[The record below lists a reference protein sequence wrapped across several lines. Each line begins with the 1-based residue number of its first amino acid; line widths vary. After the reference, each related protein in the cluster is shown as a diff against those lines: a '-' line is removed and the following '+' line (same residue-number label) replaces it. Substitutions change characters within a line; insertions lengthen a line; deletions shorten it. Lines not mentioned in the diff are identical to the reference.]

1 MSTTNVKILLRRGL
15 RKDISHDTLV
25 PGEMGFTVDTNQL
38 YIGIENAIDEVQFD
52 PFANAQAT
60 IQSWLNS
67 VDNPE
72 PGLIVDEDLI
82 IRDVQDIDK
91 LLSKM
96 HYFEQVIV
104 FDSVETFTAGETL
117 YQYVIEDETETFT
130 SIADQTDFTIN
141 KDLTPKTLWSVS
153 TVKVDGTVI
162 PQQETDAQG
171 ITTDNYTVT
180 GQVVK
185 FSNDGSVALTGGE
198 TVDINLI
205 KHSIYTQGEI
215 LLSYTDPVAGTTTT
229 TVKVSEPSLDPY
241 SNPYMNGFYK
251 ETVANEDDY
260 YFSTQSTGTVE
271 PTKATTISVASEFLG
286 GLYGRSRKN
295 TEVVTENSFNN
306 MFADQ
311 HLVSQTA
318 ASGLRSSL
326 FKKEL
331 KQRIHGPDKLEFG
344 LEYKILD
351 VGTNTD
357 AQENWNTVAGTTRSP
372 DKLEPGIEYTI
383 FDVGTNTDAQANWN
397 TVAGTTGVT
406 YSVGDTFTTPTSN
419 FTSVTEE
426 TGHGSA
432 GVTYTVGDTFTSAGQ
447 VAMETGQ
454 GSALTI
460 QGTFMSWDKNI
471 CTSFFIDYSL
481 VQTKNTSK
489 FVRVGSIK
497 VINGVPQGINDIKL
511 TDDNTEIW
519 QDLNSDTIADVD
531 EFSNIEFT
539 AKIEGNNIKFMYE
552 QEVDWETEISYTIK
566 RWTM

>member
-82 IRDVQDIDK
+82 IRDVQDIDN
-91 LLSKM
+91 LLSRM
-96 HYFEQVIV
+96 HYFQQVIV

-198 TVDINLI
+198 TVDIKLI
-205 KHSIYTQGEI
+205 KQSIYTQGEI
-215 LLSYTDPVAGTTTT
+215 LSSVTDAVAGTTTT
-229 TVKVSEPSLDPY
+229 TVKVSEPSSDPY

-271 PTKATTISVASEFLG
+271 PTKATTISGASEFLG

-331 KQRIHGPDKLEFG
+331 D
-344 LEYKILD
+344 
-351 VGTNTD
+351 
-357 AQENWNTVAGTTRSP
+357 GTT
-372 DKLEPGIEYTI
+372 
-383 FDVGTNTDAQANWN
+383 
-397 TVAGTTGVT
+397 
-406 YSVGDTFTTPTSN
+406 
-419 FTSVTEE
+419 
-426 TGHGSA
+426 
-432 GVTYTVGDTFTSAGQ
+432 
-447 VAMETGQ
+447 
-454 GSALTI
+454 
-460 QGTFMSWDKNI
+460 GTFMSWDKNI

-481 VQTKNTSK
+481 VQTKNASK

-539 AKIEGNNIKFMYE
+539 AIIDGDNIKFNYT
-552 QEVDWETEISYTIK
+552 QEADWKTEISYTVK

>member
-67 VDNPE
+67 SDNPE

-82 IRDVQDIDK
+82 IRDVQDIDN
-91 LLSKM
+91 LLSSM

-117 YQYVIEDETETFT
+117 YQYVKEYDTETFT
-130 SIADQTDFTIN
+130 SIAAQTDFTIN
-141 KDLTPKTLWSVS
+141 KDLTPETLWNIS
-153 TVKVDGTVI
+153 TVEVDGTVI
-162 PQQETDAQG
+162 PQQETDANTG
-171 ITTDNYTVT
+171 ITTVNYTVT

-185 FSNDGSVALTGGE
+185 FSNEGSVALTGGE
-198 TVDINLI
+198 TVDVSLI
-205 KHSIYTQGEI
+205 KQSIYTQGEI
-215 LLSYTDPVAGTTTT
+215 LSSVTDAVAGTTTT
-229 TVKVSEPSLDPY
+229 TVKVSEPSSDPY
-241 SNPYMNGFYK
+241 SNPYMNGFYL
-251 ETVANEDDY
+251 ETPSNEDDY
-260 YFSTQSTGTVE
+260 YFSTQSTGTIE
-271 PTKATTISVASEFLG
+271 PTKATSISGASEFLG

-326 FKKEL
+326 YKKEL
-331 KQRIHGPDKLEFG
+331 D
-344 LEYKILD
+344 
-351 VGTNTD
+351 
-357 AQENWNTVAGTTRSP
+357 GTT
-372 DKLEPGIEYTI
+372 
-383 FDVGTNTDAQANWN
+383 
-397 TVAGTTGVT
+397 
-406 YSVGDTFTTPTSN
+406 
-419 FTSVTEE
+419 
-426 TGHGSA
+426 
-432 GVTYTVGDTFTSAGQ
+432 
-447 VAMETGQ
+447 
-454 GSALTI
+454 
-460 QGTFMSWDKNI
+460 GTFMSWDKNV

-519 QDLNSDTIADVD
+519 QDLNTDSIADVD

-539 AKIEGNNIKFMYE
+539 AIIDGDNIKFNYT
-552 QEVDWETEISYTIK
+552 QEADWKTEISYTIK

>member
-198 TVDINLI
+198 TVDIKLI
-205 KHSIYTQGEI
+205 KQSIYTQGEI
-215 LLSYTDPVAGTTTT
+215 LSSVTDAVAGTTTT
-229 TVKVSEPSLDPY
+229 TVKVSEPSSDPY

-271 PTKATTISVASEFLG
+271 PTKATTISGASEFLG

-331 KQRIHGPDKLEFG
+331 D
-344 LEYKILD
+344 
-351 VGTNTD
+351 
-357 AQENWNTVAGTTRSP
+357 GTT
-372 DKLEPGIEYTI
+372 
-383 FDVGTNTDAQANWN
+383 
-397 TVAGTTGVT
+397 
-406 YSVGDTFTTPTSN
+406 
-419 FTSVTEE
+419 
-426 TGHGSA
+426 
-432 GVTYTVGDTFTSAGQ
+432 
-447 VAMETGQ
+447 
-454 GSALTI
+454 
-460 QGTFMSWDKNI
+460 GTFMSWDKNI

-519 QDLNSDTIADVD
+519 QDLNSDNIADVD

>member
-82 IRDVQDIDK
+82 IRDVQDIDN
-91 LLSKM
+91 LLSRM
-96 HYFEQVIV
+96 HYFQQVIV

-198 TVDINLI
+198 TVDIKLI
-205 KHSIYTQGEI
+205 KQSIYTQGEI
-215 LLSYTDPVAGTTTT
+215 LSSVTDAVAGTTTT
-229 TVKVSEPSLDPY
+229 TVKVSEPSSDPY

-331 KQRIHGPDKLEFG
+331 D
-344 LEYKILD
+344 
-351 VGTNTD
+351 
-357 AQENWNTVAGTTRSP
+357 GTT
-372 DKLEPGIEYTI
+372 
-383 FDVGTNTDAQANWN
+383 
-397 TVAGTTGVT
+397 
-406 YSVGDTFTTPTSN
+406 
-419 FTSVTEE
+419 
-426 TGHGSA
+426 
-432 GVTYTVGDTFTSAGQ
+432 
-447 VAMETGQ
+447 
-454 GSALTI
+454 
-460 QGTFMSWDKNI
+460 GTFMSWDKNI

-519 QDLNSDTIADVD
+519 QDLNSDNIADVD

-539 AKIEGNNIKFMYE
+539 AIIDGDNIKFNYT
-552 QEVDWETEISYTIK
+552 QEADWKTEISYTVK

>member
-67 VDNPE
+67 ADNPE

-82 IRDVQDIDK
+82 IRDVQNIDE
-91 LLSKM
+91 LLSRM
-96 HYFEQVIV
+96 HYFQQVIV

-117 YQYVIEDETETFT
+117 YQYIIEDETETFT
-130 SIADQTDFTIN
+130 STAAQADFTIN

-171 ITTDNYTVT
+171 ITTVNYTVT

-215 LLSYTDPVAGTTTT
+215 ISSVTDTVAGTTTT
-229 TVKVSEPSLDPY
+229 TVKVSEPSSDPY
-241 SNPYMNGFYK
+241 SNPYINGFFK

-271 PTKATTISVASEFLG
+271 PAKATTISGASEFLG

-326 FKKEL
+326 LKKEL

-481 VQTKNTSK
+481 VQKKNASK

-519 QDLNSDTIADVD
+519 QDLNSDNIADVD

-539 AKIEGNNIKFMYE
+539 AKIEGNTIKFMYE

>member
-82 IRDVQDIDK
+82 IRNVQDIDK
-91 LLSKM
+91 LLSRM
-96 HYFEQVIV
+96 HYFLQEIE
-104 FDSVETFTAGETL
+104 FDSVETFTAGEIL

-153 TVKVDGTVI
+153 TVEVDGTLI

-215 LLSYTDPVAGTTTT
+215 ISSVTDAVAGTTTT
-229 TVKVSEPSLDPY
+229 TVKVSEPSSDPY

-251 ETVANEDDY
+251 ETTSNEDNY

-271 PTKATTISVASEFLG
+271 PTKATTISGASEFLG

-357 AQENWNTVAGTTRSP
+357 AQT
-372 DKLEPGIEYTI
+372 
-383 FDVGTNTDAQANWN
+383 NWN

-406 YSVGDTFTTPTSN
+406 Y
-419 FTSVTEE
+419 
-426 TGHGSA
+426 A
-432 GVTYTVGDTFTSAGQ
+432 VGDTFTSAGQ

-471 CTSFFIDYSL
+471 CTTFFIDYSL
-481 VQTKNTSK
+481 VQTKNASK

-497 VINGVPQGINDIKL
+497 VINGVPQGINKVKL
-511 TDDNTEIW
+511 SDDNTEIW
-519 QDLNSDTIADVD
+519 QDDGDNIADAD
-531 EFSNIEFT
+531 EFSNITFSSE
-539 AKIEGNNIKFMYE
+539 IDGEEIKFNYT
-552 QEVDWETEISYTIK
+552 QDAGYETEISFTVK

>member
-117 YQYVIEDETETFT
+117 YQYVKEYDTETFT
-130 SIADQTDFTIN
+130 SIAAQTDFTIN
-141 KDLTPKTLWSVS
+141 KDLTPETLWSVS
-153 TVKVDGTVI
+153 TVEVDGTLI

-198 TVDINLI
+198 TVDIKLI
-205 KHSIYTQGEI
+205 KQSIYTQGEI
-215 LLSYTDPVAGTTTT
+215 LSSVTDAVAGTTTT
-229 TVKVSEPSLDPY
+229 TVKVSEPSSDPY

-271 PTKATTISVASEFLG
+271 PTKATTISGASEFLG

-331 KQRIHGPDKLEFG
+331 D
-344 LEYKILD
+344 
-351 VGTNTD
+351 
-357 AQENWNTVAGTTRSP
+357 GTT
-372 DKLEPGIEYTI
+372 
-383 FDVGTNTDAQANWN
+383 
-397 TVAGTTGVT
+397 
-406 YSVGDTFTTPTSN
+406 
-419 FTSVTEE
+419 
-426 TGHGSA
+426 
-432 GVTYTVGDTFTSAGQ
+432 
-447 VAMETGQ
+447 
-454 GSALTI
+454 
-460 QGTFMSWDKNI
+460 GTFMSWDKNI

-481 VQTKNTSK
+481 VQTKNASK

-539 AKIEGNNIKFMYE
+539 AIIDGDNIKFNYT
-552 QEVDWETEISYTIK
+552 QEADWKTEISYTVK

>member
-82 IRDVQDIDK
+82 IRDVQDIDN
-91 LLSKM
+91 LLSRM
-96 HYFEQVIV
+96 HYFQQVIV

-117 YQYVIEDETETFT
+117 YQYVKEYDTETFT
-130 SIADQTDFTIN
+130 SIAAQTDFTIN

-198 TVDINLI
+198 TVDIKLI
-205 KHSIYTQGEI
+205 KQSIYTQGEI
-215 LLSYTDPVAGTTTT
+215 LSSVTDAVAGTTTT
-229 TVKVSEPSLDPY
+229 TVKVSEPSSDPY

-271 PTKATTISVASEFLG
+271 PTKATTISGASEFLG

-331 KQRIHGPDKLEFG
+331 D
-344 LEYKILD
+344 
-351 VGTNTD
+351 
-357 AQENWNTVAGTTRSP
+357 GTT
-372 DKLEPGIEYTI
+372 
-383 FDVGTNTDAQANWN
+383 
-397 TVAGTTGVT
+397 
-406 YSVGDTFTTPTSN
+406 
-419 FTSVTEE
+419 
-426 TGHGSA
+426 
-432 GVTYTVGDTFTSAGQ
+432 
-447 VAMETGQ
+447 
-454 GSALTI
+454 
-460 QGTFMSWDKNI
+460 GTFMSWDKNI

-481 VQTKNTSK
+481 VQTKNASK

-539 AKIEGNNIKFMYE
+539 AIIDGDNIKFNYT
-552 QEVDWETEISYTIK
+552 QEADWKTEISYTVK

>member
-82 IRDVQDIDK
+82 IRDVQDIDN
-91 LLSKM
+91 LLSRM
-96 HYFEQVIV
+96 HYFQQVIV

-117 YQYVIEDETETFT
+117 YQYVKEYDTETFT
-130 SIADQTDFTIN
+130 SIAAQTDFTIN
-141 KDLTPKTLWSVS
+141 KDLTPETLWSVS
-153 TVKVDGTVI
+153 TVEVDGTLI

-185 FSNDGSVALTGGE
+185 FSNDGSVALTGE

-229 TVKVSEPSLDPY
+229 TVKVSEPSSDPY

-271 PTKATTISVASEFLG
+271 PTKATTISGASEFLG

-331 KQRIHGPDKLEFG
+331 D
-344 LEYKILD
+344 
-351 VGTNTD
+351 
-357 AQENWNTVAGTTRSP
+357 GTT
-372 DKLEPGIEYTI
+372 
-383 FDVGTNTDAQANWN
+383 
-397 TVAGTTGVT
+397 
-406 YSVGDTFTTPTSN
+406 
-419 FTSVTEE
+419 
-426 TGHGSA
+426 
-432 GVTYTVGDTFTSAGQ
+432 
-447 VAMETGQ
+447 
-454 GSALTI
+454 
-460 QGTFMSWDKNI
+460 GTFMSWDKNI

-481 VQTKNTSK
+481 VQTNNASK

-539 AKIEGNNIKFMYE
+539 AIIDGDNIKFNYT
-552 QEVDWETEISYTIK
+552 QEADWKTEISYTVK

>member
-82 IRDVQDIDK
+82 IRDVQDIDN
-91 LLSKM
+91 LLSRM
-96 HYFEQVIV
+96 HYFQQVIV

-117 YQYVIEDETETFT
+117 YQYVKEYDTETFT
-130 SIADQTDFTIN
+130 SIAAQTDFTIN
-141 KDLTPKTLWSVS
+141 KDLTPETLWSVS
-153 TVKVDGTVI
+153 TVEVDGTLI

-198 TVDINLI
+198 TVDIKLI
-205 KHSIYTQGEI
+205 KQSIYTQGEI
-215 LLSYTDPVAGTTTT
+215 LSSVTDAVAGTTTT
-229 TVKVSEPSLDPY
+229 TVKVSEPSSDPY

-271 PTKATTISVASEFLG
+271 PTKATTISGASEFLG

-331 KQRIHGPDKLEFG
+331 D
-344 LEYKILD
+344 
-351 VGTNTD
+351 
-357 AQENWNTVAGTTRSP
+357 GTT
-372 DKLEPGIEYTI
+372 
-383 FDVGTNTDAQANWN
+383 
-397 TVAGTTGVT
+397 
-406 YSVGDTFTTPTSN
+406 
-419 FTSVTEE
+419 
-426 TGHGSA
+426 
-432 GVTYTVGDTFTSAGQ
+432 
-447 VAMETGQ
+447 
-454 GSALTI
+454 
-460 QGTFMSWDKNI
+460 GTFMSWDKNI

-481 VQTKNTSK
+481 VQTNNASK

-539 AKIEGNNIKFMYE
+539 AIIDGDNIKFNYT
-552 QEVDWETEISYTIK
+552 QEADWKTEISYTVK

>member
-67 VDNPE
+67 ADNPE

-82 IRDVQDIDK
+82 IRDVQDIDN
-91 LLSKM
+91 LLSSM

-117 YQYVIEDETETFT
+117 YQYVKEYDTETFT
-130 SIADQTDFTIN
+130 SIAAQTDFTIN
-141 KDLTPKTLWSVS
+141 KDLTPETLWNIL
-153 TVKVDGTVI
+153 TVEVDGTVI
-162 PQQETDAQG
+162 PQQETDSQG
-171 ITTDNYTVT
+171 ITTVNYTVT

-198 TVDINLI
+198 TVDVNLT
-205 KHSIYTQGEI
+205 KQSIYTQGEI
-215 LLSYTDPVAGTTTT
+215 LSSVTDAVAGTTTT
-229 TVKVSEPSLDPY
+229 TVKVSEPSSDPY
-241 SNPYMNGFYK
+241 SNPYMNGFFQ
-251 ETVANEDDY
+251 ETTSNEDDY

-271 PTKATTISVASEFLG
+271 PTKATSISGASEFLG

-331 KQRIHGPDKLEFG
+331 D
-344 LEYKILD
+344 
-351 VGTNTD
+351 
-357 AQENWNTVAGTTRSP
+357 GTT
-372 DKLEPGIEYTI
+372 
-383 FDVGTNTDAQANWN
+383 
-397 TVAGTTGVT
+397 
-406 YSVGDTFTTPTSN
+406 
-419 FTSVTEE
+419 
-426 TGHGSA
+426 
-432 GVTYTVGDTFTSAGQ
+432 
-447 VAMETGQ
+447 
-454 GSALTI
+454 
-460 QGTFMSWDKNI
+460 GTFMSWDKNI

-539 AKIEGNNIKFMYE
+539 AIIDGDNIKFNYT
-552 QEVDWETEISYTIK
+552 QEADWKTEISYTVK

>member
-25 PGEMGFTVDTNQL
+25 PGEMGFTLDTNQL

-82 IRDVQDIDK
+82 IRDVQDIDN
-91 LLSKM
+91 LLSRM
-96 HYFEQVIV
+96 HYFQQVIV

-117 YQYVIEDETETFT
+117 YQYVKEYDTETFT
-130 SIADQTDFTIN
+130 SIAAKTDFTIN
-141 KDLTPKTLWSVS
+141 KDLTPETLWSVS
-153 TVKVDGTVI
+153 TVEVDGTLI

-198 TVDINLI
+198 TVDIKLI
-205 KHSIYTQGEI
+205 KQSIYTQGEI
-215 LLSYTDPVAGTTTT
+215 LSSVTDAVAGTTTT
-229 TVKVSEPSLDPY
+229 TVKVSEPSSDPY

-271 PTKATTISVASEFLG
+271 PTKATTISGASEFLG

-331 KQRIHGPDKLEFG
+331 D
-344 LEYKILD
+344 
-351 VGTNTD
+351 
-357 AQENWNTVAGTTRSP
+357 GTT
-372 DKLEPGIEYTI
+372 
-383 FDVGTNTDAQANWN
+383 
-397 TVAGTTGVT
+397 
-406 YSVGDTFTTPTSN
+406 
-419 FTSVTEE
+419 
-426 TGHGSA
+426 
-432 GVTYTVGDTFTSAGQ
+432 
-447 VAMETGQ
+447 
-454 GSALTI
+454 
-460 QGTFMSWDKNI
+460 GTFMSWDKNI

-481 VQTKNTSK
+481 VQTKNASK

-539 AKIEGNNIKFMYE
+539 AIIDGDNIKFNYT
-552 QEVDWETEISYTIK
+552 QEADWKTEISYTVK